1 MKARVIKEE
10 CIGCGLCASIVPEV
24 FEMIDEGVAKAI
36 EEEIPVVHHEATK
49 EAEASCPVGAIEVE
63 E

>member
-1 MKARVIKEE
+1 MKARVIKEA

-36 EEEIPVVHHEATK
+36 DEGIPVVHHEATK
-49 EAEASCPVGAIEVE
+49 EAEDSCPVGAIEVE